1 MTAYESIKK
10 IDKLSL
16 KGLVKCG
23 FISPNIERDL
33 QIYEMVSAYIK
44 TGSKLMDACLK
55 AEDLTNIKELAI
67 YLIYKKLG
75 SEVNS

>member
-1 MTAYESIKK
+1 MTVYESIKK

-16 KGLVKCG
+16 KGLVKGG

-33 QIYEMVSAYIK
+33 QIYEIVSAYIK

-55 AEDLTNIKELAI
+55 AEDLTNIKDI
-67 YLIYKKLG
+67 SIFRIYKKLAG
-75 SEVNS
+75 EVNS